1 MSEARDAILNKIQGT
16 QNSSQAAAAR
26 LARHP
31 RGPQPHWHTDHLT
44 RFCEKLRDAAG
55 TFDLVPDERALPAAV
70 GDYLHARQLGHT
82 LTMAPHPLLEAAP
95 WPADFSIHYGKADAL
110 AEVTVSVAS
119 CAIAETGSLM
129 LLASPQTPTSLNFL
143 ADHFLCI
150 LRSGDIVPHM
160 EDAWDRWRAQA
171 AHVSRVINLITG
183 PSRTADVEQII
194 QLGAH
199 GPRHL
204 HVLLIESDPDLS

>member
-1 MSEARDAILNKIQGT
+1 MAN
-16 QNSSQAAAAR
+16 
-26 LARHP
+26 
-31 RGPQPHWHTDHLT
+31 
-44 RFCEKLRDAAG
+44 
-55 TFDLVPDERALPAAV
+55 VPDERALPAAI

-82 LTMAPHPLLEAAP
+82 LTMAPHPLLESAA
-95 WPADFSIHYGKADAL
+95 WPADFSIHFGKSGAA

-119 CAIAETGSLM
+119 FAIAETGSLM

-143 ADHFLCI
+143 ADHFLCV

-171 AHVSRVINLITG
+171 GHVPRVINLITG

-204 HVLLIESDPDLS
+204 HVLLLEGG